1 VFRGNS
7 SRVSRVVRLTLGI
20 GLAAGSGF
28 FLFDAATSSD
38 AEASGPYSALT
49 RTELTSIIDRG
60 SVRNPVLLP
69 EDLPPGAASDDDSGF
84 YLTSNPITAE
94 GRKHAGEVW
103 LTVYVASALP
113 PAIGNVSG
121 YDVYQ
126 EWTGSPERHRPRCNP
141 GDRPTGVLIR
151 HVGDNKL
158 SICLGPHPTDAARDY
173 WSKVPFT
180 ADLAKVTWLRDG

>member
-1 VFRGNS
+1 M
-7 SRVSRVVRLTLGI
+7 SRVVRLTLGI
-20 GLAAGSGF
+20 GVAAGSGF

-49 RTELTSIIDRG
+49 RTELSSVIARG

-69 EDLPPGAASDDDSGF
+69 EDLPPGASSDDDSGF
-84 YLTSNPITAE
+84 YLTSNPVTAE

-173 WSKVPFT
+173 WSNVPFT
-180 ADLAKVTWLRDG
+180 SDLAKVTWLRDG

>member
-1 VFRGNS
+1 
-7 SRVSRVVRLTLGI
+7 VRLTLGI
-20 GLAAGSGF
+20 GLAAGSGL

-69 EDLPPGAASDDDSGF
+69 EELPLGAPSGDDSGF
-84 YLTSNPITAE
+84 YLLSNPITTE
-94 GRKHAGEVW
+94 DPKSAGEVW
-103 LTVYVASALP
+103 LTEYVASALP
-113 PAIGNVSG
+113 PAIGNVTG

-126 EWTGSPERHRPRCNP
+126 EWTGSPGRHRPRCKP
-141 GDRPTGVLIR
+141 ADRPTGVLIR
-151 HVGDNKL
+151 HVGDSKL
-158 SICLGPHPTDAARDY
+158 TICLGPHPTNAARDY

-180 ADLAKVTWLRDG
+180 ADPAKVTWLRDG